1 MEDYQQFIKKI
12 WDDFNKEAGSTIKPH
27 KQCSTLVFNR
37 HINTNQVQV
46 ELVKIIQECSMLK
59 MLYKSIDT
67 TITGGYRIK
76 FWTMD
81 HLDTFLRKHHIYDNN
96 KKPHCKMISIYGCA
110 DQNRINLCKVD
121 VVNKKRT
128 DVPLEEQLVP
138 HTQML

>member
-1 MEDYQQFIKKI
+1 MISC
-12 WDDFNKEAGSTIKPH
+12 W
-27 KQCSTLVFNR
+27 TLVGCEWPLA
-37 HINTNQVQV
+37 IIMDGSGLKLMQ
-46 ELVKIIQECSMLK
+46 IIQECSMLK

-110 DQNRINLCKVD
+110 DQNRYLPPMMKT
-121 VVNKKRT
+121 R
-128 DVPLEEQLVP
+128 ER
-138 HTQML
+138 